1 MTLIYF
7 SIMAQITITLSNE
20 IYEQA
25 ERFARLANRDVES
38 VLTDALSASIPFVRP
53 ESERLS
59 AIADLSNEEV
69 LALTDLQMEQTEDSR
84 LSELLDHQ
92 QAGTLIE
99 AELPELQKLMQIY
112 QEGLLRKATALQ
124 EAVRRGLM
132 EPLSE

>member
-1 MTLIYF
+1 
-7 SIMAQITITLSNE
+7 MAQITITLPND

-38 VLTDALSASIPFVRP
+38 VLTDAIYASIPFVRA
-53 ESERLS
+53 ESAGLS
-59 AIADLSNEEV
+59 AIANLSDTEV
-69 LALTDLQMEQTEDSR
+69 LVLTKLQMEPAEDSR
-84 LSELLDHQ
+84 LSELLDQQ
-92 QAGTLIE
+92 QAGTIVDME
-99 AELPELQKLMQIY
+99 RSELQKLMQIY